1 MHEKAIRRLDRA
13 AQEMVQALKTHGEEL
28 QPYLGDENLDAL
40 QTEVVNLRRVLLGLS
55 MGELYQDWEPP
66 ADVSVADTAAEVV
79 NLLKAKK

>member
-1 MHEKAIRRLDRA
+1 
-13 AQEMVQALKTHGEEL
+13 
-28 QPYLGDENLDAL
+28 
-40 QTEVVNLRRVLLGLS
+40 